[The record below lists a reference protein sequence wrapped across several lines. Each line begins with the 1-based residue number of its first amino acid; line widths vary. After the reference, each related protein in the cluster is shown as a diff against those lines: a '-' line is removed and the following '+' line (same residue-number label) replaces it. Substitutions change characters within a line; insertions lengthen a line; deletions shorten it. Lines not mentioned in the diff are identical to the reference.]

1 MDLAGSSELR
11 GALQRI
17 GAQLLPVYDESSTVG
32 EEEVVIYRPSEAAWN
47 LWLKEQKMYMRWNT
61 HKRADYR
68 KENKRIQA
76 GALDFKYVY
85 LCNHAKTYT
94 AQHNPNVPPEKRRKG
109 KETIKVGCHA
119 KIVARQYTDA
129 NQIEIR
135 YRWRHNGHTVPS
147 QIDVL
152 MKKDNSGIKEWLG
165 LRVGQLYTTEPFMDL
180 VRFTAQEFAAFEQ
193 DPANMAALPEIYR
206 LLRIKPSD
214 TYSLIREQLLQS
226 ATWPDNAARKA
237 QIWQELISECNGA
250 LHMLYQKN
258 GFLDDVPLASMW
270 EHLAGV
276 KAHNRRLR
284 DILYGQP
291 VAVARPQISLPQQ
304 GQIVSM
310 ALAQQ
315 NEQLASPQTSF
326 THEVISASPVL
337 THQQQQNQ
345 PHQHQ
350 QQYQQ
355 QQHNLMRQTPQV
367 SPIPHVP
374 IPRMP
379 PPVTADHPQS
389 SGVQH
394 STGESPSSF
403 QNHPYQQ
410 APNYG
415 HPPLPMQHQTV
426 GPAGH

>member
-1 MDLAGSSELR
+1 MDLTGSNELR
-11 GALQRI
+11 YALQRI
-17 GAQLLPVYDESSTVG
+17 GAQLLPVYDESSTIG

-94 AQHNPNVPPEKRRKG
+94 AQHNPNVPLEKRRKG

-135 YRWRHNGHTVPS
+135 YRWRHNGHAPPS

-152 MKKDNSGIKEWLG
+152 MKKDDSGIKEWLG
-165 LRVGQLYTTEPFMDL
+165 LRIGQLYTTEPFMDL

-193 DPANMAALPEIYR
+193 DAANMATLPEIYR

-214 TYSLIREQLLQS
+214 IYSLIREQLLQS
-226 ATWPDNAARKA
+226 ASWPDNAARKA
-237 QIWQELISECNGA
+237 QIWQELISESNAA
-250 LHMLYQKN
+250 LHLLYQKN

-291 VAVARPQISLPQQ
+291 GAVPRAQIPLSQE
-304 GQIVSM
+304 GQIVSIS
-310 ALAQQ
+310 QH
-315 NEQLASPQTSF
+315 NGQLPSPQTPF
-326 THEVISASPVL
+326 THEVISAAPVL
-337 THQQQQNQ
+337 THQQQQ
-345 PHQHQ
+345 Q
-350 QQYQQ
+350 QQQQQLQQQQQQ
-355 QQHNLMRQTPQV
+355 QQHNMIRQTSQV
-367 SPIPHVP
+367 NPIPHVP

-379 PPVTADHPQS
+379 APGTSDPAQQS
-389 SGVQH
+389 GLQQSAQVN
-394 STGESPSSF
+394 PSAF
-403 QNHPYQQ
+403 QNNPYQQ

-415 HPPLPMQHQTV
+415 HPPLPMSHQVV
-426 GPAGH
+426 GQAGH

>member
-1 MDLAGSSELR
+1 MDLTGSNELR
-11 GALQRI
+11 YALQRI
-17 GAQLLPVYDESSTVG
+17 GAQLLPVYDESSTIG

-94 AQHNPNVPPEKRRKG
+94 AQHNPNVPLEKRRKG

-129 NQIEIR
+129 NKLR
-135 YRWRHNGHTVPS
+135 S
-147 QIDVL
+147 DIDG
-152 MKKDNSGIKEWLG
+152 DTTDDSGIKEWLG
-165 LRVGQLYTTEPFMDL
+165 LRIGQLYTTEPFMDL

-193 DPANMAALPEIYR
+193 DAANMVTLPEIYR

-214 TYSLIREQLLQS
+214 IYSLIREQLLQS
-226 ATWPDNAARKA
+226 ASWPDNAARKA
-237 QIWQELISECNGA
+237 QIWQELISESNAA

-284 DILYGQP
+284 DILYGHP
-291 VAVARPQISLPQQ
+291 GAVPRAQIPLSQQ
-304 GQIVSM
+304 GQIVSIS
-310 ALAQQ
+310 QQ
-315 NEQLASPQTSF
+315 NGQLQSPQTPF
-326 THEVISASPVL
+326 THEVISAAPVL
-337 THQQQQNQ
+337 THQQQQQ
-345 PHQHQ
+345 QHHQHQLQHQ
-350 QQYQQ
+350 QQQHQLQQQQQQ
-355 QQHNLMRQTPQV
+355 QQHNMIRQTSQV
-367 SPIPHVP
+367 NPIPHVP

-379 PPVTADHPQS
+379 APGTSDPAQQS
-389 SGVQH
+389 GLQQSAQAN
-394 STGESPSSF
+394 PSAF

-415 HPPLPMQHQTV
+415 HPPLPMTHQVV
-426 GPAGH
+426 GQAGD

>member
-94 AQHNPNVPPEKRRKG
+94 AQHNPNVPLEKRRKG

-135 YRWRHNGHTVPS
+135 YRWRHNGHTPPS

-152 MKKDNSGIKEWLG
+152 MKKDDSGIKEWLG
-165 LRVGQLYTTEPFMDL
+165 LRIGQLYTTEPFMDL
-180 VRFTAQEFAAFEQ
+180 VRFTAQEFAVFEQ

-214 TYSLIREQLLQS
+214 IYSLVREQLLQS
-226 ATWPDNAARKA
+226 ATWPDNVARKA
-237 QIWQELISECNGA
+237 QIWQELISEYNGA
-250 LHMLYQKN
+250 LHLLYQKN

-284 DILYGQP
+284 DILYGQQ
-291 VAVARPQISLPQQ
+291 VAVTRPQVPLQQ
-304 GQIVSM
+304 GQIVQM
-310 ALAQQ
+310 AQQ
-315 NEQLASPQTSF
+315 NEQLASPQTPF
-326 THEVISASPVL
+326 IHEVISAAPVL
-337 THQQQQNQ
+337 THQQQQ
-345 PHQHQ
+345 
-350 QQYQQ
+350 QYQQ
-355 QQHNLMRQTPQV
+355 QQHSLLRQAAQV
-367 SPIPHVP
+367 NPIPHVP
-374 IPRMP
+374 VPRMP
-379 PPVTADHPQS
+379 QPVSSDSTQS
-389 SGVQH
+389 PGLQH
-394 STGESPSSF
+394 SSPSAF
-403 QNHPYQQ
+403 QSHPFQQ

-415 HPPLPMQHQTV
+415 HPPMPMQHQTV

>member
-1 MDLAGSSELR
+1 MDLTGSNELR
-11 GALQRI
+11 GALKRI
-17 GAQLLPVYDESSTVG
+17 GGQLLPVYDESGANG

-135 YRWRHNGHTVPS
+135 YRWRHNGHMSPS
-147 QIDVL
+147 PIEVL
-152 MKKDNSGIKEWLG
+152 MKKDDGGIKEWLG
-165 LRVGQLYTTEPFMDL
+165 LRIGQLYTTEPFMDL

-193 DPANMAALPEIYR
+193 DAANMAALPEIYR

-214 TYSLIREQLLQS
+214 IYSLIREQLLQS
-226 ATWPDNAARKA
+226 ASWPDNVTRKA
-237 QIWQELISECNGA
+237 QIWQELISESNA
-250 LHMLYQKN
+250 TLHMLYQKN

-276 KAHNRRLR
+276 KAYNRRLR
-284 DILYGQP
+284 DILYGHPGRVSQ
-291 VAVARPQISLPQQ
+291 PQIALPQQ
-304 GQIVSM
+304 DQMAPMPPQNGQ
-310 ALAQQ
+310 LQ
-315 NEQLASPQTSF
+315 SPQTPF
-326 THEVISASPVL
+326 THEVIAAAPVL
-337 THQQQQNQ
+337 TH
-345 PHQHQ
+345 HQ
-350 QQYQQ
+350 QQ
-355 QQHNLMRQTPQV
+355 QQHQQHNLIRQNSQL
-367 SPIPHVP
+367 SPIPLVP

-379 PPVTADHPQS
+379 PPGQSDQAQQSVLQS
-389 SGVQH
+389 SAMQQPTQGFQH
-394 STGESPSSF
+394 HPF
-403 QNHPYQQ
+403 QQT
-410 APNYG
+410 PNYG
-415 HPPLPMQHQTV
+415 HPPMPHQTV